1 MFKILVSDALSEEGL
16 GVLKSSKDFV
26 VDVKTGLKAD
36 ELKGIIGGYDALVVR
51 SATKVTAE
59 VIEAGKKL
67 KIIGRA
73 GVGLDNVDLAAATAK
88 GIIVMNTP
96 GGNTI
101 STAEHT
107 MSLIMSLSRNIP
119 LADASMKKKEWKR
132 KDFMGVEL
140 YNKTIGIVGLGRIGM
155 EVAKRCLAFGMRVK
169 AYDPFLSREVAE
181 KIGVELGTLEDV
193 YRVADYI
200 TVHVPLTEETKGMIA
215 DKEIGMMKSGVRL
228 INCARGGIID
238 EQALARGLESGK
250 VAGAAL
256 DVYTEEPPKDCP
268 LAKFG
273 ANVVLTPHLGA
284 STEEAQVNVAI
295 EIAHQISD
303 ALLGKGIRNAANF
316 PSVDPETY
324 HALQPYINLCEKLGS
339 FTSQIAQGALTEVNV
354 TYSGD
359 IAAHDTAPLTMA
371 LMKGLL
377 SPMLQDTV
385 NFINSL
391 SLAKARGIR
400 MTELKS
406 LQSEEFVTL
415 VSLEIKTDKET
426 HRVAGTLLSKSDPRI
441 VKVDEFYVE
450 AIPSGC
456 MLLMQNWDKPGII
469 GNLGKLMGEH
479 NINIAAMSFGREKQG
494 GRAMSVLNVDSCV
507 SAELLE
513 KVKKQPHI
521 LSAKIVE
528 L

>member
-26 VDVKTGLKAD
+26 VDVKTGLKPD
-36 ELKGIIGGYDALVVR
+36 ELKGIIGEYDALVVR

-88 GIIVMNTP
+88 GVIVMNTP

-119 LADASMKKKEWKR
+119 LADASMKRKEWKR

-140 YNKTIGIVGLGRIGM
+140 YNKTIGIIGLGRIGM

-181 KIGVELGTLEDV
+181 KIGIELGTLEDL
-193 YRVADYI
+193 YRAADYI
-200 TVHVPLTEETKGMIA
+200 TVHVPLTEETKNMIS
-215 DKEIGMMKSGVRL
+215 DKQIEMMKSGVRL

-238 EQALARGLESGK
+238 EQALARAIEAGK

-256 DVYTEEPPKDCP
+256 DVYMEEPPKDCP

-303 ALLGKGIRNAANF
+303 ALLGKGVRNAANF

-324 HALQPYINLCEKLGS
+324 HALLPYINLCEKLGA
-339 FTSQIAQGALTEVNV
+339 FTSQIAQGALTDVSV

-359 IAAHDTAPLTMA
+359 IAAHSTAPLTMA

-377 SPMLQDTV
+377 SPMLRDTV

-391 SLAKARGIR
+391 SLAKERGIR
-400 MTELKS
+400 VTELKS
-406 LQSEEFVTL
+406 MQSEEFVTL

-426 HRVAGTLLSKSDPRI
+426 HRVSGTLLSKNDPRI

-456 MLLMQNWDKPGII
+456 MLIMHNWDKPGII

-521 LSAKIVE
+521 LSARIVE

>member
-26 VDVKTGLKAD
+26 VDVKTSLKPEELKAIVGD
-36 ELKGIIGGYDALVVR
+36 FDALVVR

-59 VIEAGKKL
+59 IIEAGSKL

-101 STAEHT
+101 STAEQT
-107 MSLIMSLSRNIP
+107 MSLIMALSRNIP
-119 LADASMKKKEWKR
+119 QADQSMKKNEWKR

-140 YNKTIGIVGLGRIGM
+140 YNKTIGIIGLGRIGM

-181 KIGVELGTLEDV
+181 KVGVELLTLEEI
-193 YRVADYI
+193 YKTADYI
-200 TVHVPLTEETKGMIA
+200 TVHVPLTDETKDLIS
-215 DKEIGMMKSGVRL
+215 DKEIALMKNGVRL
-228 INCARGGIID
+228 INCARGGILN
-238 EQALARGLESGK
+238 EEAVARGLESGK
-250 VAGAAL
+250 VAGAAF
-256 DVYTEEPPKDCP
+256 DVYCEEPPKDSP
-268 LAKFG
+268 LVKFTK
-273 ANVVLTPHLGA
+273 NVVLTPHLGA

-295 EIAHQISD
+295 EIAHQIND
-303 ALLGKGIRNAANF
+303 ALLGKGIRNAANY

-339 FTSQIAQGALTEVNV
+339 FTSQISQGAITEVNV
-354 TYSGD
+354 TYSGE
-359 IAAHDTAPLTMA
+359 IASHDTAPLTMA
-371 LMKGLL
+371 LMKGIL
-377 SPMLQDTV
+377 SPMLQETV
-385 NFINSL
+385 NFINSMAL
-391 SLAKARGIR
+391 SKERGIR
-400 MTELKS
+400 VTELKS
-406 LQSEEFVTL
+406 SQSEEFVTL

-426 HRVAGTLLSKSDPRI
+426 HRVAGTLLSKSEPRI
-441 VKVDEFYVE
+441 VKIDEFHVE
-450 AIPSGC
+450 AIPSGY
-456 MLLMQNWDKPGII
+456 MLVLQNWDKPGII

-494 GRAMSVLNVDSCV
+494 GRAMSVLNVDSSV
-507 SAELLE
+507 SPELLG
-513 KVKKQPHI
+513 KVKAIQHI
-521 LSAKIVE
+521 LSAKTVT